1 MTAAEMTTDEMYAL
15 IKASRDWAARLPKH
29 PDEEAISQHLQDFF
43 SRQDALLLRA
53 LAEASKL
60 RVRLAAWEAHEMRL
74 AKVVGHVFEQPSS
87 DPEMTPDPA
96 VVARVEQLVR
106 EHAGL
111 RERVK
116 ELELLGLGYTVE
128 KSRPPEPR

>member
-1 MTAAEMTTDEMYAL
+1 MTTDEMTTDEMSAL
-15 IKASRDWAARLPKH
+15 IKDTRDWAARLPKH
-29 PDEEAISQHLQDFF
+29 PDEEAISQRLQDFF
-43 SRQDALLLRA
+43 LWQDAMLLRA

-60 RVRLAAWEAHEMRL
+60 RVRLAAWDAHEMRL

-116 ELELLGLGYTVE
+116 ELELLGLGFPGE
-128 KSRPPEPR
+128 ACNGGS